1 MPNTAVSATT
11 AFAAPSSLAAPTKQ
25 GGLAKILDRLDPDS
39 KQACLI
45 ALLCRRRGAT
55 MAEMTAAT
63 GWQPH
68 SVRSALSR
76 RLRKAL
82 GLAVV
87 SRVVRRRGRVYRLAR
102 DVR

>member
-11 AFAAPSSLAAPTKQ
+11 SAASGSLATPAKR

-39 KQACLI
+39 KHARLI
-45 ALLCRRRGAT
+45 ALLSRRRGAT

-102 DVR
+102 DDR